1 MDVTIDITCP
11 HCGKMITVEH
21 EIELD
26 PQDYL
31 NDRD

>member
-1 MDVTIDITCP
+1 MEVSIDLICP
-11 HCGKMITVEH
+11 HCGQEITIDH
-21 EIELD
+21 EIEID